1 MHHDRPPK
9 RPLVGEIGKLEEMD
23 VCLSMRE
30 YRELLASEDLSHTR
44 RLLSGDYS
52 LEPWV
57 RVRMGDD
64 WMLTAGIEVLREDDQ
79 A

>member
-1 MHHDRPPK
+1 MHHDRPTK

-23 VCLSMRE
+23 VCLSMR
-30 YRELLASEDLSHTR
+30 ASEDMDHTR